1 MSYEYLKD
9 KFGKILI
16 LDISDNKPE
25 IRIDITAFKIKE
37 MKGKHVEFVQYVA
50 FIYLKLREFN
60 SNNNTLCTMKIELKD
75 TGIKNFSP
83 TFLRKVLSP
92 INQLVNSDD
101 VEVLD
106 KIYVYNLNKYVKQIW
121 KGVSKF
127 FDPITVAKFVIV
139 N

>member
-83 TFLRKVLSP
+83 TFLRTSNGFLLSTLP
-92 INQLVNSDD
+92 NANICL
-101 VEVLD
+101 
-106 KIYVYNLNKYVKQIW
+106 I
-121 KGVSKF
+121 
-127 FDPITVAKFVIV
+127 ITLA
-139 N
+139 